1 MTSNQVISKIVY
13 NFWRALDLGEHDRAA
28 SLLTADCVWYRE
40 VILQGRE
47 AILEA
52 LQQRPANMLT
62 RHQVTNLMI
71 VGDDASTAEF
81 LVTTFG
87 TMVSEGQA
95 GPPDCGT
102 PAVIVD
108 VAMRFECVEDQNLIC
123 EIRNHLVF
131 LRPRVGNS

>member
-1 MTSNQVISKIVY
+1 MTSTQVISNIIY
-13 NFWRALDLGEHDRAA
+13 NFWRALDNGEYNRVAL
-28 SLLTADCVWYRE
+28 LLTADCVWHRDT
-40 VILQGRE
+40 ILQGRE

-52 LQQRPANMLT
+52 LQQRPASMLT
-62 RHQVTNLMI
+62 RHQVTNLTI
-71 VGDDASTAEF
+71 AGDDASTAEF

-87 TMVSEGQA
+87 TMVSGTQA

-131 LRPRVGNS
+131 LRPRVGSG